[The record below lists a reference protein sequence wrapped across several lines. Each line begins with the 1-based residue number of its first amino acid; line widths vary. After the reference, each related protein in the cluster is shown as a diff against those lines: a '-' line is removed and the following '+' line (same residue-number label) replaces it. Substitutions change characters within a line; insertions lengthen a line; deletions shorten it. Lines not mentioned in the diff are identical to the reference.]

1 MKRIREIV
9 IRELHLWGKRP
20 IYLLGSVGVML
31 ASAIFFLTFM
41 SEGVP
46 EDIPIGVVDR
56 DLSSTSRNFIRQLDD
71 RGRRKAQINRRQE
84 NIHLFLIRS
93 FLQRL

>member
-56 DLSSTSRNFIRQLDD
+56 DLSSTSRNFIRQLDATQL
-71 RGRRKAQINRRQE
+71 GKVI
-84 NIHLFLIRS
+84 S
-93 FLQRL
+93 FDK